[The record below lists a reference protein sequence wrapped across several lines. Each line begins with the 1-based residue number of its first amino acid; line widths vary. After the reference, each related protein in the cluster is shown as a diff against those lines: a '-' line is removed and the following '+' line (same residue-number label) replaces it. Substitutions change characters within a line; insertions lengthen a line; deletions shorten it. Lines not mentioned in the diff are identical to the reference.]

1 MKTALRGFLR
11 GGFFYHAMR
20 RRAALLPALLLTGL
34 FVTGLFSVGLLFGG
48 PAFGKVEVAESGGDI
63 TFFRIGTGAT
73 SGTYFPIG
81 GLIAGAISNPP
92 GSRACDRGGS
102 CGVPG
107 MIAVAQSTEGSVANI
122 EAIAGGGLESG
133 LSQADVAY
141 WAFTGTKGFAK
152 KKKSAKDKKSQDKNN
167 NKKPVGESLRAIA
180 NLFPENVHLVV
191 RAESGIKSVFELQ
204 KKRVSLGEPE
214 SGTLAS
220 VLPVLKGYGLSR
232 KDIKPLYLPPGE
244 AADRLREGTLDAF
257 FLVAGSP
264 VTAIA
269 DLART
274 IPIALVPITGSQSE
288 KIRKSNPFFVQTV
301 ISKGV
306 YEGVENTWTLGVG
319 AQWLVS
325 AEVPEALVYEI
336 TNALW
341 HDNVLNILKD
351 GHPLGEMI
359 NLKTALDGLTVPLHP
374 GAARFYRERGMIYP
388 KESGEKKPDKVP

>member
-1 MKTALRGFLR
+1 MKTALRDSPK
-11 GGFFYHAMR
+11 GGFSHHAAR
-20 RRAALLPALLLTGL
+20 LWPRAPLTLAVLLTVFLLTGL
-34 FVTGLFSVGLLFGG
+34 FFTGLALGEVD
-48 PAFGKVEVAESGGDI
+48 PAENGEDI

-81 GLIAGAISNPP
+81 GLIASAISNPP

-122 EAIAGGGLESG
+122 EAIAGGELESG
-133 LSQADVAY
+133 LSQADVAH
-141 WAFTGTKGFAK
+141 WALTGTKVFAK
-152 KKKSAKDKKSQDKNN
+152 KKKAKGKNNKDK
-167 NKKPVGESLRAIA
+167 NKKPLGETLRAIA

-191 RAESGIKSVFELQ
+191 RADEGIKSVFNLQ

-220 VLPVLKGYGLSR
+220 VLLVLKGYGLTR
-232 KDIKPLYLPPGE
+232 KDMKPLYLPPGE
-244 AADRLREGTLDAF
+244 AADGLREGTLDAF

-274 IPIALVPITGSQSE
+274 IPIALVPIVGSQSK
-288 KIRKSNPFFVQTV
+288 KIRKNDPFFVQTV

-306 YEGVENTWTLGVG
+306 YEGVDHTWTLGVG

-325 AEVPEALVYEI
+325 AEVPEGRVYAI
-336 TNALW
+336 TKALW
-341 HDNVLNILKD
+341 HDNVLTILKD

-359 NLKTALDGLTVPLHP
+359 RLKTALDGLTVPLHP
-374 GAARFYRERGMIYP
+374 GAARFYHERGMIDLA
-388 KESGEKKPDKVP
+388 KPDQAQPAKAP